1 MKKSKFSPDFKKCN
15 IFCCKCSVDDAN
27 ISNQSLNSK
36 EVYRKVMFVSSDSED
51 ISEDDEASNEINGT
65 TFFLFIKNGGN
76 YAY

>member
-1 MKKSKFSPDFKKCN
+1 
-15 IFCCKCSVDDAN
+15 
-27 ISNQSLNSK
+27 
-36 EVYRKVMFVSSDSED
+36 MFVSSDSED